1 MKLHTE
7 FFKPIIA
14 KSDKSI
20 FVRYDYGFDF
30 LFHYF
35 IQSFIPLLTIV
46 IQTTSIFFHTL
57 VYNNASGITE
67 LT

>member
-1 MKLHTE
+1 MKNRNNILHEFFIVYYHYGRIKLHAE

-35 IQSFIPLLTIV
+35 IQ
-46 IQTTSIFFHTL
+46 
-57 VYNNASGITE
+57 
-67 LT
+67 